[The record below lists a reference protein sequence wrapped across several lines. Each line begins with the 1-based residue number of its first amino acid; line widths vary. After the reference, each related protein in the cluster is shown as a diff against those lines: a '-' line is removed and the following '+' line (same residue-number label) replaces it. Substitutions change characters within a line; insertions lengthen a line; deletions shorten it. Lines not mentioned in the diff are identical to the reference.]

1 MNQPSGIAL
10 RGTGSCLP
18 ARVLPN
24 AEFARTL
31 ETTDEWIQTRTGIR
45 ERRIAGPGETT
56 ATMGLTAA
64 RRALEMADLTPQD
77 LDLIVCATV
86 TPEMLF
92 PSTACFIQAGLGC
105 RPVGAFDLLAAC
117 SGFVYGLAVGSQFV
131 RTGAYRNVLVVGAET
146 LSRIVDYTDRGSCI
160 LFGDGAGAAVLSA
173 TRDAGRGVRYFRLYA
188 DGNNYELL
196 HMPGGGSRYPAS
208 IKTVTEGMHTMKIN
222 GREVYKFAVTRMQEL
237 IHEAMTDCCLTID
250 DIALVIPHQVN
261 QRIIDSAVRHMNFP
275 PEKVMGNLERYGNT
289 SAASVPIALDEAM
302 RTGRLRAGDTV
313 LLVAFGGGFTW
324 ASAVVTL

>member
-1 MNQPSGIAL
+1 M
-10 RGTGSCLP
+10 
-18 ARVLPN
+18 PN
-24 AEFARTL
+24 AEFAKTL
-31 ETTDEWIQTRTGIR
+31 DTSDEWIQTRTGIR

-56 ATMGLTAA
+56 ASMGLTAA
-64 RRALEMADLTPQD
+64 RRALEMADLSPHD

-86 TPEMLF
+86 TPEMMF

-117 SGFVYGLAVGSQFV
+117 SGFVYALAVGSQFI
-131 RTGAYRNVLVVGAET
+131 RTGTYRNVLVVGAET

-173 TRDAGRGVRYFRLYA
+173 TREPGRGLQYFRLYA
-188 DGNNYELL
+188 DGSQPDLL
-196 HMPGGGSRYPAS
+196 CMPGGGSRHPAS
-208 IKTVTEGMHTMKIN
+208 AQTVAERMHFMKIN
-222 GREVYKFAVTRMQEL
+222 GREVYKFAVTRFQEL
-237 IHEAMTDCCLTID
+237 IQEALAECRLTVD

-261 QRIIDSAVRHMNFP
+261 QRIIDSAVRHMAFP
-275 PEKVMGNLERYGNT
+275 PEKVMGNLDRYGNT

-302 RTGRLRAGDTV
+302 RTGRLKPGDNV

-324 ASAVVTL
+324 ASAVLTL